1 MKYIE
6 ILAKMQC
13 PVSDL
18 KIKKKKKLWKKGQP
32 LSRELQCKRLN
43 SPSSHGLHM
52 MVSRYICSVCMNHP
66 FDIWECSFGVW
77 VNNRVSYQFLSF
89 NEGIL
94 LGWVEGKDPEILKRQ
109 INFALFH

>member
-1 MKYIE
+1 MKHIE

-18 KIKKKKKLWKKGQP
+18 KIKKKKKKVFWKKGQP
-32 LSRELQCKRLN
+32 LNRELQCKRLN

-66 FDIWECSFGVW
+66 FDIWGYNLGFGLIIESAT
-77 VNNRVSYQFLSF
+77 NFC
-89 NEGIL
+89 L
-94 LGWVEGKDPEILKRQ
+94 LM
-109 INFALFH
+109 

>member
-18 KIKKKKKLWKKGQP
+18 KIKKKKKFWKKGQP

-66 FDIWECSFGVW
+66 FDIWGCSFGVW